1 MEMQLLRTLED
12 HASEHYVCLM
22 QAVWVIEESPC
33 LTGVLLAGMGM
44 KMLRTLI
51 ELASAA
57 WVVELSPCL
66 R

>member
-1 MEMQLLRTLED
+1 MQVLRTLED

-33 LTGVLLAGMGM
+33 LAGMGM

-57 WVVELSPCL
+57 WVVELSQRL